1 MFFNRANLH
10 RLCGIAIRKS
20 NNLSHTI
27 SYFRTAQGRI
37 IKIFFDL
44 NDKKPCIMIAVDRA
58 TEGLYIEETY
68 YLFSDGSCHI
78 RIYTN
83 ITSTTGLAQHTLQD
97 YQKYELG
104 GTLTEPPYENWTWLR
119 TQLDT
124 LADWLDDKKTVRI
137 DPYNPDRILTEEE
150 TDVDCLLANNLAM
163 LGNFQKRLH
172 NTPLTPG
179 IHVIRLQH

>member
-1 MFFNRANLH
+1 MFFNGTNLH

-20 NNLSHTI
+20 YNLSRPI

-37 IKIFFDL
+37 IRIFVLFD
-44 NDKKPCIMIAVDRA
+44 KEKPSIVVEVSRA
-58 TEGLYIEETY
+58 TEDFSIEESY

-137 DPYNPDRILTEEE
+137 DPYNPDRILTEEG